1 MLGLTN
7 LGAGQNGCAPFFGLW
22 MWWNMMDVFFF
33 KDSSSRISPREV
45 KMAAWWLPPSEPSGR
60 ANGFPSA
67 KVKRR

>member
-1 MLGLTN
+1 MGVP
-7 LGAGQNGCAPFFGLW
+7 PFFVFV
-22 MWWNMMDVFFF
+22 DVVEYDGRFFL
-33 KDSSSRISPREV
+33 DNTSSSRISLREV